1 MRSPL
6 LSSHL
11 YLKVTIFCLVIENF
25 IYIKPLLRAQLSYI
39 RPLFLC
45 TKDDLLIQVWL
56 FIFQDNVQLAHVT
69 EREFASKFRTSNL
82 IQFFRKGIKDTKK
95 KPRKDHFGKWLISID
110 YYNIAN
116 LYCITLS
123 LGTMKR
129 VVFIKIMKSGRIW
142 DLKNVIKL
150 TYTGGFL
157 SRLME
162 LFISI
167 INPNKDLP
175 SR

>member
-1 MRSPL
+1 
-6 LSSHL
+6 
-11 YLKVTIFCLVIENF
+11 
-25 IYIKPLLRAQLSYI
+25 
-39 RPLFLC
+39 
-45 TKDDLLIQVWL
+45 
-56 FIFQDNVQLAHVT
+56 
-69 EREFASKFRTSNL
+69 
-82 IQFFRKGIKDTKK
+82 
-95 KPRKDHFGKWLISID
+95 
-110 YYNIAN
+110 
-116 LYCITLS
+116 
-123 LGTMKR
+123 MKR